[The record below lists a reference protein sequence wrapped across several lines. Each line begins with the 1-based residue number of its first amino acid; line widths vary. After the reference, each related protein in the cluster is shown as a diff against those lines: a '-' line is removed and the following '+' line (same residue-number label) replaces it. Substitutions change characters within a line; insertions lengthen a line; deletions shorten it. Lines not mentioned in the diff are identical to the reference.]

1 MPFEIQTVTL
11 VTVTNANPRR
21 ELHGEELV
29 RAIDI
34 SFCLTG
40 ENTLLDLIEPGLRA
54 HHYFNKAL
62 KDGQET
68 LPDVIVPMPN
78 LRFAKLPLAYHFA
91 KGEKWRGYRLI
102 RDYGLDED
110 RFDFTDVVLAN
121 LHYELQEGGTV
132 KIMGS
137 LQYNGEELEDNETYG
152 MLSGLASEGEIHIR
166 LLAPAQL
173 QAAKKGYRAG
183 KPDTPTTTTGDGA
196 QTELVEPDDG
206 DDEGDDGDGTDG
218 PTDGLVDTRTAEEIF
233 ASDSQPPAV
242 H

>member
-1 MPFEIQTVTL
+1 MPFEIQSVTL

-34 SFCLTG
+34 AFCLTG

-78 LRFAKLPLAYHFA
+78 LRFPKLPQAYHFA

-166 LLAPAQL
+166 LLAPPEL

-183 KPDTPTTTTGDGA
+183 KPDTPATPASDGS
-196 QTELVEPDDG
+196 QRELGADGSDDG
-206 DDEGDDGDGTDG
+206 DEGDGESEGEADGATDG
-218 PTDGLVDTRTAEEIF
+218 RTAEEIF
-233 ASDSQPPAV
+233 ATESKPAAV